1 MSSPHNDPSIGA
13 TASVSIV
20 VQRDDLAS
28 ALAMNG
34 DIDRYP
40 TVLATPRLI
49 ALMEIASARLLQPVL
64 GPEQVS
70 VGVRVE
76 VSHSLPTPQGATVT
90 ANARYLGRRKSY
102 HEFCV
107 TASDEHGEVA
117 SGIHQRAVVSL
128 KRLQRSARMRVNGK
142 DSNL

>member
-1 MSSPHNDPSIGA
+1 MSSPHKDPRIGA
-13 TASVSIV
+13 TVSVSIV

-28 ALAMNG
+28 ALAMNE

-40 TVLATPRLI
+40 IVLATPRLI
-49 ALMEIASARLLQPVL
+49 ALMEIASAQLLQPFL

-76 VSHSLPTPQGATVT
+76 VSHASPTPQGATVM
-90 ANARYLGRRKSY
+90 AHARYLGRSRSY
-102 HEFCV
+102 HDFCV
-107 TASDEHGEVA
+107 TASDERGEVA

-128 KRLQRSARMRVNGK
+128 KRLQRSVGMRVNGK